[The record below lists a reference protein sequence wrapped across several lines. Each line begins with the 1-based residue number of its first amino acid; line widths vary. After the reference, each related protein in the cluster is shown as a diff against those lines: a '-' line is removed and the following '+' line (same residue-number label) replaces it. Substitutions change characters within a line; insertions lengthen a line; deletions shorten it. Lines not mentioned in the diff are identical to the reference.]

1 MDAVDDL
8 LRTTDPPTA
17 RQFIESVLLPALQHF
32 RLLNHVVSVRAQY
45 AVVLAYCGDAVAA
58 SAELEALRP
67 IVAALSE
74 HARSE
79 FENQA
84 QLIAAIIREQ
94 LPA

>member
-1 MDAVDDL
+1 M
-8 LRTTDPPTA
+8 
-17 RQFIESVLLPALQHF
+17 
-32 RLLNHVVSVRAQY
+32 VSVRAQY
-45 AVVLAYCGDAVAA
+45 AVVLAYCGDVIAA

-84 QLIAAIIREQ
+84 QLIAGILRDQ
-94 LPA
+94 LRP